1 LPSTSSLQS
10 SIYRGETG
18 RSSSRP
24 KKSSDIEVLRNNK
37 IDLETMRRKLA
48 VVTIASR
55 VVAALSSASVSPDI
69 ETLSRELHLRLN
81 INLNSDEQHQR
92 RGQSFA
98 GTSPLTKT
106 EFDDC
111 LSDMRLSDID
121 RSGGMDK
128 SEFLRFL
135 SLNSSRYGHS
145 FGFAARQTS
154 LEQLPLELVLLYH
167 GTACMCAYTSGAGF
181 GCCAGDNERV
191 DVYRDPTLSVQEEAY
206 TELFCTEVYHQYGRA
221 VPPTPP
227 PTVMTNSPTPFMG
240 DPTSSPAGK
249 PTPPPAT
256 DAPVSSSPVS
266 DSPTPRP
273 VTGAPVRTTPI
284 PTEFDP
290 MRPPRPPP
298 TTATARP
305 TARPTAA
312 PSSSPIES
320 VLSVGVRYGISSEC
334 GVTAADV
341 ISGSGGNTIAAGLI
355 EATETVV
362 VRVLNATY
370 PKVDGMK
377 RSSVMEEL
385 PHLMRVDGLPGGSR
399 GLVMV
404 PDFGR
409 KGIKNSLDKTA
420 GQSFGGSKSFGNSLG
435 DGYSNGLRRQRRRRL
450 VHYVDGNTAI
460 MDVEDVVDSNC
471 SPGLTCLRVSSIIRL
486 FTEDGDRPDE
496 IDSVI
501 RAGIQSSFQDGSF
514 FQFIPND
521 TIFCPIQTDEPTD
534 EPTSSPVTSAPITQ
548 APISGEPSA
557 SPSLITA
564 EPTPLTGEVPDSTLP
579 PTDPPVRI
587 TASPVSTAAPTDP
600 PVTTSAPTLP
610 PVSTASPTLPPVSTP
625 SPTLKPVAVTES
637 PTTARPVLST
647 GTPVV
652 TEPPTDGGL
661 VTVEIRYDLANDCGL
676 TAEMIMEEDGNTL
689 KDGLEAATT
698 TVTIKILEDFNNS
711 EQVRRQL
718 LEVRHRLG
726 SGAKSTTR
734 LSLSEGRNLAYYSE
748 EHPVNI
754 DRILDIENDCSPGNN
769 CLLVISTITAL
780 LDPNDDKE
788 TVKDAILS
796 GVQDS
801 FKNGSFYA
809 AVPADTVICPNIR
822 R

>member
-1 LPSTSSLQS
+1 
-10 SIYRGETG
+10 
-18 RSSSRP
+18 
-24 KKSSDIEVLRNNK
+24 
-37 IDLETMRRKLA
+37 MRRKLA
-48 VVTIASR
+48 AVTIASR
-55 VVAALSSASVSPDI
+55 VVAAASSASVSPDI

-370 PKVDGMK
+370 PKVGGMK

-514 FQFIPND
+514 FQ
-521 TIFCPIQTDEPTD
+521 
-534 EPTSSPVTSAPITQ
+534 
-548 APISGEPSA
+548 
-557 SPSLITA
+557 
-564 EPTPLTGEVPDSTLP
+564 VPDSTLP

-610 PVSTASPTLPPVSTP
+610 PVSTASPTLPPVSTPSPTLKPVSTASPTLPPVSTP

-809 AVPADTVICPNIR
+809 AVPADTKLNIYPPLFVNAVM
-822 R
+822 